1 MSFVQRSPDPHLV
14 HSRRAVK
21 HVVQVDT
28 GARIPPV
35 RSSSTYGSDVSE
47 IHRYN
52 SEGTR
57 IGIERLR
64 IEPAV
69 ERERRKEAEDFA
81 RIVDER
87 RREVEERARREEAER
102 RETEHRRVYRER
114 IIRRESELQKERKAR
129 EEREADIR
137 RAQEIRLHQEEDAA
151 SRREDR
157 EEIPRRR
164 RVHLRKQSD
173 QERMKV
179 SFPERDRKTTISEPK
194 QHRLER
200 SHSSGVPAPPVE
212 ESKSFFSRFSSLL
225 TSTPAEKATTIP
237 QLDVGPRNDAEPMV
251 EKAELQPK
259 STQDAS
265 VDLEG
270 YFLQPAE
277 DSQIQKGV
285 IAISDSIDQHVFN
298 HYGNRATSPP
308 GDIFLRII
316 QMDNEELRLP
326 KTLIDQESFRLAA
339 IRRLIASAMIREIAI
354 EGDPNTTFLPKEIV
368 ALLQMAPAH
377 GAEKFRFAASSA
389 FCRLAANMLRLGQ
402 NGASPAYT
410 EFQQAQVKKASDR
423 LHKGLSV
430 LANRD
435 SQEAARRDQLEAIM
449 TKAAGIGILLLLQ
462 AATYQFA
469 WSAQFSAGSSFD
481 DQDRFHSR
489 PGPFVIFP
497 ALIRTGDG
505 TGRKLR
511 KGQIVCKPEYLDE
524 DDMTEGGII

>member
-21 HVVQVDT
+21 HVVQVDS
-28 GARIPPV
+28 GSRIPPV
-35 RSSSTYGSDVSE
+35 RSSSTYGSDISE
-47 IHRYN
+47 IHHYN

-57 IGIERLR
+57 SGIERFL
-64 IEPAV
+64 IDPAV
-69 ERERRKEAEDFA
+69 ERERRKEAPDFA
-81 RIVDER
+81 RVAEEQR
-87 RREVEERARREEAER
+87 RAEERARREETER
-102 RETEHRRVYRER
+102 RRVHRER
-114 IIRRESELQKERKAR
+114 IIRRESELQKELKAR
-129 EEREADIR
+129 EEREL
-137 RAQEIRLHQEEDAA
+137 EIRLHQREEAA

-164 RVHLRKQSD
+164 RVHLRMQSE
-173 QERMKV
+173 QERMKL
-179 SFPERDRKTTISEPK
+179 SERDRKTSISEPR
-194 QHRLER
+194 QHRLQR
-200 SHSSGVPAPPVE
+200 SHSSGVPALPVE
-212 ESKSFFSRFSSLL
+212 EPRSFFSRFSSLL
-225 TSTPAEKATTIP
+225 TSAPAEKATTTP
-237 QLDVGPRNDAEPMV
+237 QLDVAPRDDAVPKV
-251 EKAELQPK
+251 EKVEAQPK

-298 HYGNRATSPP
+298 HYGNRATNPP
-308 GDIFLRII
+308 SDIFLRIV

-326 KTLIDQESFRLAA
+326 KILIDQESFRLAA
-339 IRRLIASAMIREIAI
+339 IRRLIAGAMIREIAI

-389 FCRLAANMLRLGQ
+389 FCRLAANLLRLGQ
-402 NGASPAYT
+402 SGASTAYS
-410 EFQQAQVKKASDR
+410 ESQRSRVKMASDR

-430 LANRD
+430 IANKD

-449 TKAAGIGILLLLQ
+449 TKAAEIGILLLLQ
-462 AATYQFA
+462 PATHQFE
-469 WSAQFSAGSSFD
+469 WSTQLSTGSSFD
-481 DQDRFHSR
+481 EQGRIKSR

-497 ALIRTGDG
+497 ALIRTGDS

-511 KGQIVCKPEYLDE
+511 RGQMVCKPEYLDE
-524 DDMTEGGII
+524 DDMTEDSMI

>member
-1 MSFVQRSPDPHLV
+1 M
-14 HSRRAVK
+14 
-21 HVVQVDT
+21 VQVDT

-35 RSSSTYGSDVSE
+35 RLSSTYGSDVSE

-64 IEPAV
+64 IDPAV
-69 ERERRKEAEDFA
+69 EREKRKEAEDFA
-81 RIVDER
+81 RAVEER
-87 RREVEERARREEAER
+87 RREVEERARAEERAVEERRKEVEERARVEERALGEAAER
-102 RETEHRRVYRER
+102 REIEHRRVHRER

-137 RAQEIRLHQEEDAA
+137 QEIRLHQKEDAA

-157 EEIPRRR
+157 EEIQRRR
-164 RVHLRKQSD
+164 RVRLRMQSD
-173 QERMKV
+173 QERMRV

-212 ESKSFFSRFSSLL
+212 EPKSFFSRFSSLL
-225 TSTPAEKATTIP
+225 TSAPAEKATKIP

-259 STQDAS
+259 STQNAS

-270 YFLQPAE
+270 YLLQPAE

-316 QMDNEELRLP
+316 QMDKEELRLP

-339 IRRLIASAMIREIAI
+339 IRRSIASAMIREIAI

-377 GAEKFRFAASSA
+377 GAEKCKPRH
-389 FCRLAANMLRLGQ
+389 
-402 NGASPAYT
+402 
-410 EFQQAQVKKASDR
+410 D
-423 LHKGLSV
+423 
-430 LANRD
+430 
-435 SQEAARRDQLEAIM
+435 ARYH
-449 TKAAGIGILLLLQ
+449 TK
-462 AATYQFA
+462 
-469 WSAQFSAGSSFD
+469 S
-481 DQDRFHSR
+481 
-489 PGPFVIFP
+489 
-497 ALIRTGDG
+497 
-505 TGRKLR
+505 KLR
-511 KGQIVCKPEYLDE
+511 EHSPFGSIFGVLPACRQHVASWPEWSKSSVHRISTGAGEKSIRPFAQGTVCLSE
-524 DDMTEGGII
+524 